1 MLRLNP
7 ALSAR
12 AATGYTGLDLSRSSY
27 TIMTKPKT
35 RIASR
40 ATATDE
46 QQLAGFI
53 DKFDSKNAALIRS
66 VRKVLRKRMP
76 SANELVYDN
85 YNFFVIGYCSTE
97 RPSDCIVSIAAAA
110 NGVGLSFYY
119 GATLPDPH
127 KLLLGSGGQ
136 NRFIRIE
143 SPTVLTRPE
152 IEELIAAAIAQAER
166 PLPDSGEGKLI
177 IRSISEKQRPR
188 RKASKS
194 R

>member
-1 MLRLNP
+1 
-7 ALSAR
+7 
-12 AATGYTGLDLSRSSY
+12 
-27 TIMTKPKT
+27 MTQSKT
-35 RIASR
+35 RTATR
-40 ATATDE
+40 ATATGE

-53 DKFDSKNAALIRS
+53 NKFDSRNAALIRS
-66 VRKVLRKRMP
+66 VRRVLRKRMP
-76 SANELVYDN
+76 SANELIYDN

-143 SPTVLTRPE
+143 SATIFKRPE
-152 IEELIAAAIAQAER
+152 IEGLIAAAIAQAEK
-166 PLPDSGEGKLI
+166 PLPESGRGKLI
-177 IRSISEKQRPR
+177 IRLISKKQKPR
-188 RKASKS
+188 RKAITANS
-194 R
+194 